1 MGSVEDIGRM
11 DLVQDKPPR
20 EEKNK
25 EDRENKQSQ
34 MSLSLKV
41 NFTLLLLDNRHT
53 EHFTCLNIL
62 RNVFLKN
69 DEIRNLHK
77 INKPY
82 KSNYI
87 PLYDLIFQPPPPH
100 QLNQSC

>member
-1 MGSVEDIGRM
+1 MVLSRPLDNSLESVKMKLELLRMGSVEDIGRM
-11 DLVQDKPPR
+11 DLVQDKPPK

-53 EHFTCLNIL
+53 KHFTCLNIL
-62 RNVFLKN
+62 RKVF
-69 DEIRNLHK
+69 
-77 INKPY
+77 
-82 KSNYI
+82 
-87 PLYDLIFQPPPPH
+87 
-100 QLNQSC
+100 